1 MLRSLTRRLAH
12 RQLGA
17 QFARPFYAAAIST
30 PVRRPRRS
38 EPLFPPLQP
47 AKLMLHTAQRT
58 KSSAASSD
66 CDDLDG
72 SSLSGI
78 DPMESLEED
87 IDLLQSPAD
96 DELNSVDDALLNELF
111 RFTTA
116 EQIFSFID
124 GNIEELTKQQAIRC
138 VLVLWEYYKSNG
150 QRAQSPIPANATA
163 TTTTTTTLPTDAKS
177 RLTLDITSESCARLL
192 QRIGH
197 LTADLNP
204 DELTICLLYLS
215 KLGWDN
221 HHPVMQQLLDAC
233 LERLKDDQIYFPL
246 TALSRFAVAVN
257 SFKDIYTFFMCQ
269 DAFARM
275 LHHLDTLNGC
285 EDLRLLTIGL
295 NSLHQL
301 ISINTLD
308 AYTARVQQLLDCGVL
323 TAERVKCLL
332 KVIQFLNY
340 PHWSQRNTRLLR
352 ELVLLLRDRI
362 ETFQVNELEQV
373 FRVFQSQLEPAE
385 LTTALTRHAQT
396 LFERTPT
403 AELLACSVMYALPGK
418 RAKLTEFAKEFIYS
432 KEVSQTAPLST
443 LFKIL
448 RYLKISNVHICD
460 GYWSKVMNEI
470 RTNESEQQSF
480 VLARHCHRYMHFNNN
495 LGGTYHHKEFEK
507 YVIGLMVEE
516 MRTGITAYI
525 PAKFA
530 KVAAFIIAY
539 GHTPNSRQILPEF
552 IVCRIEDMAK
562 QFKILD
568 CLHISRGIQI
578 ALQMRLV
585 FLYF

>member
-1 MLRSLTRRLAH
+1 MLRTLLLRLPRRQMGAVHSSLALARSIHSSIIPATYTRRTSSQTA
-12 RQLGA
+12 
-17 QFARPFYAAAIST
+17 T
-30 PVRRPRRS
+30 
-38 EPLFPPLQP
+38 LFPPTGHAPTQLRR
-47 AKLMLHTAQRT
+47 H

-66 CDDLDG
+66 CDDNDVSAL
-72 SSLSGI
+72 SSI
-78 DPMESLEED
+78 DPMESIEED
-87 IDLLQSPAD
+87 IDLLQSNGD
-96 DELNSVDDALLNELF
+96 DELHTGVDDTLLAELF
-111 RFTTA
+111 QYTTA

-138 VLVLWEYYKSNG
+138 VLVLWEYYKSDRVLV
-150 QRAQSPIPANATA
+150 QPIATEA
-163 TTTTTTTLPTDAKS
+163 GDAK
-177 RLTLDITSESCARLL
+177 TPLDLSSDSCARLL
-192 QRIGH
+192 RRIGH
-197 LTADLNP
+197 LTGDLNP

-215 KLGWDN
+215 KLGWNN
-221 HHPVMQQLLDAC
+221 HHPIMQQLLDAC
-233 LERLKDDQIYFPL
+233 VERLKDDQIYFPL

-257 SFKDIYTFFMCQ
+257 SFKDMYTFFMCQ

-275 LHHLDTLNGC
+275 LHHMDTLTTC

-301 ISINTLD
+301 ISVGTLD
-308 AYTARVQQLLDCGVL
+308 AYTARVQQLLDNGSL
-323 TAERVKCLL
+323 TGDRVKCLL

-340 PHWSQRNTRLLR
+340 PHWSQRNTNLLR

-385 LTTALTRHAQT
+385 LMTALTRHAQT

-418 RAKLTEFAKEFIYS
+418 RAKLTEYAKDFIYS
-432 KEVSQTAPLST
+432 KELSHVAPLST

-470 RTNESEQQSF
+470 RANEAEQQNY

-507 YVIGLMVEE
+507 YVTGLMVEE
-516 MRTGITAYI
+516 MRTGITACI
-525 PAKFA
+525 PTKFA

-539 GHTPNSRQILPEF
+539 GHTPNSRQMLPEF
-552 IVCRIEDMAK
+552 VVCRIEDMAK
-562 QFKILD
+562 QFRILD

-578 ALQMRLV
+578 ALQMR
-585 FLYF
+585 